1 VLNVFSNNEVRE
13 LYGLATVF
21 PEALSNPFILGG
33 VMVLWI
39 VAPLGLAAWRF
50 K

>member
-1 VLNVFSNNEVRE
+1 MDEVKS

-21 PEALSNPFILGG
+21 PPELADPWLLGG
-33 VMVLWI
+33 VMGLWLVI
-39 VAPLGLAAWRF
+39 PLMLAAWRF